1 MQLKELMLSY
11 NIVTQKNYISIQIVD
26 SSNFLGGLQLKN
38 LKQWLKELKLPDK
51 NSQVT
56 AKQWLIVL
64 NITLKAKEKLN
75 QISVEK
81 NIWPLQFLRLTIPPI
96 WSGEGD
102 FGIVIDNANEDDIQ
116 INFENKT
123 ILLIESLSLIH
134 I

>member
-1 MQLKELMLSY
+1 M
-11 NIVTQKNYISIQIVD
+11 
-26 SSNFLGGLQLKN
+26 
-38 LKQWLKELKLPDK
+38 
-51 NSQVT
+51 
-56 AKQWLIVL
+56 L

-75 QISVEK
+75 QISAEK

-123 ILLIESLSLIH
+123 ILLIESLINESLSNSTLDYIESGKQ
-134 I
+134 IGFNLDIYPADSNISN

>member
-1 MQLKELMLSY
+1 
-11 NIVTQKNYISIQIVD
+11 
-26 SSNFLGGLQLKN
+26 
-38 LKQWLKELKLPDK
+38 
-51 NSQVT
+51 
-56 AKQWLIVL
+56 VL

-75 QISVEK
+75 QISAEK

-123 ILLIESLSLIH
+123 ILLIESSINESLSNSTLDYIESGKQ
-134 I
+134 IGFNLDIYPADNNISN

>member
-1 MQLKELMLSY
+1 M
-11 NIVTQKNYISIQIVD
+11 
-26 SSNFLGGLQLKN
+26 
-38 LKQWLKELKLPDK
+38 
-51 NSQVT
+51 
-56 AKQWLIVL
+56 L

-123 ILLIESLSLIH
+123 ILLIESLINESLSNSTLDYIESGKQ
-134 I
+134 IGFNLDIYPADNNISN

>member
-1 MQLKELMLSY
+1 M
-11 NIVTQKNYISIQIVD
+11 
-26 SSNFLGGLQLKN
+26 
-38 LKQWLKELKLPDK
+38 
-51 NSQVT
+51 
-56 AKQWLIVL
+56 L

-75 QISVEK
+75 QISAEK

-123 ILLIESLSLIH
+123 ILLIESLINESLSNSTLDYIESGKQIGFNLDIYPADNNLSLIH

>member
-1 MQLKELMLSY
+1 
-11 NIVTQKNYISIQIVD
+11 
-26 SSNFLGGLQLKN
+26 
-38 LKQWLKELKLPDK
+38 
-51 NSQVT
+51 
-56 AKQWLIVL
+56 VL

-75 QISVEK
+75 QISAEK

-123 ILLIESLSLIH
+123 ILLIESLINQSLSNSTLDYIESGKQ
-134 I
+134 IGFNLDIYPADNNISN

>member
-1 MQLKELMLSY
+1 M
-11 NIVTQKNYISIQIVD
+11 
-26 SSNFLGGLQLKN
+26 
-38 LKQWLKELKLPDK
+38 
-51 NSQVT
+51 
-56 AKQWLIVL
+56 L

-75 QISVEK
+75 QISAEK

-123 ILLIESLSLIH
+123 ILLIESLINQSLSNSTLDYIESGKQ
-134 I
+134 IGFNLDIYPADNNI

>member
-1 MQLKELMLSY
+1 
-11 NIVTQKNYISIQIVD
+11 
-26 SSNFLGGLQLKN
+26 
-38 LKQWLKELKLPDK
+38 
-51 NSQVT
+51 
-56 AKQWLIVL
+56 VL

-75 QISVEK
+75 QISAEK

-123 ILLIESLSLIH
+123 ILLIESLINESLSNSTLDYIESGKQ
-134 I
+134 IGFNLDIYPADNNISN

>member
-1 MQLKELMLSY
+1 M
-11 NIVTQKNYISIQIVD
+11 
-26 SSNFLGGLQLKN
+26 
-38 LKQWLKELKLPDK
+38 
-51 NSQVT
+51 
-56 AKQWLIVL
+56 L

-75 QISVEK
+75 QISAEK

-123 ILLIESLSLIH
+123 IILIESLINQSLSNSTLDYIESGKQ
-134 I
+134 IGFNLDIYPADNNISN

>member
-1 MQLKELMLSY
+1 M
-11 NIVTQKNYISIQIVD
+11 I
-26 SSNFLGGLQLKN
+26 
-38 LKQWLKELKLPDK
+38 
-51 NSQVT
+51 
-56 AKQWLIVL
+56 AL

-75 QISVEK
+75 QISAEK

-123 ILLIESLSLIH
+123 ILLIESSINESLSNSTLDYIESGKQ
-134 I
+134 IGFNLDIYPADNNISN

>member
-1 MQLKELMLSY
+1 M
-11 NIVTQKNYISIQIVD
+11 
-26 SSNFLGGLQLKN
+26 
-38 LKQWLKELKLPDK
+38 
-51 NSQVT
+51 
-56 AKQWLIVL
+56 L

-75 QISVEK
+75 QISAEK

-123 ILLIESLSLIH
+123 ILLIESLINQSLSNSTLDYIESGKQ
-134 I
+134 IGFNLDIYPADNNISN

>member
-1 MQLKELMLSY
+1 M
-11 NIVTQKNYISIQIVD
+11 
-26 SSNFLGGLQLKN
+26 
-38 LKQWLKELKLPDK
+38 
-51 NSQVT
+51 
-56 AKQWLIVL
+56 L

-75 QISVEK
+75 QISAEK

-123 ILLIESLSLIH
+123 ILLIESLINESLSNSTLDYIESGKQ
-134 I
+134 IGFNLDIYPADNNISN

>member
-1 MQLKELMLSY
+1 M
-11 NIVTQKNYISIQIVD
+11 
-26 SSNFLGGLQLKN
+26 
-38 LKQWLKELKLPDK
+38 
-51 NSQVT
+51 
-56 AKQWLIVL
+56 L

-75 QISVEK
+75 QISAEK

-123 ILLIESLSLIH
+123 ILLIESLINQSLSNSTLDYIESGKQ
-134 I
+134 IGFNLDIYPADNSISN

>member
-1 MQLKELMLSY
+1 M
-11 NIVTQKNYISIQIVD
+11 
-26 SSNFLGGLQLKN
+26 
-38 LKQWLKELKLPDK
+38 
-51 NSQVT
+51 
-56 AKQWLIVL
+56 L

-75 QISVEK
+75 QISAEK

-123 ILLIESLSLIH
+123 ILLIESLINESLSNSTLDYIESGKQ
-134 I
+134 IGFNLDIYPAANNISN

>member
-1 MQLKELMLSY
+1 M
-11 NIVTQKNYISIQIVD
+11 
-26 SSNFLGGLQLKN
+26 
-38 LKQWLKELKLPDK
+38 
-51 NSQVT
+51 
-56 AKQWLIVL
+56 L

-75 QISVEK
+75 QISAEK

-123 ILLIESLSLIH
+123 ILLIESLIDQSLSNSTLDYIESGKQ
-134 I
+134 IGFNLDIYPADNNISN

>member
-1 MQLKELMLSY
+1 M
-11 NIVTQKNYISIQIVD
+11 
-26 SSNFLGGLQLKN
+26 
-38 LKQWLKELKLPDK
+38 
-51 NSQVT
+51 
-56 AKQWLIVL
+56 L

-75 QISVEK
+75 QISAEK

-123 ILLIESLSLIH
+123 ILLIESSINESLSNSTLDYIESGKQ
-134 I
+134 IGFNLDIYPADNNISN